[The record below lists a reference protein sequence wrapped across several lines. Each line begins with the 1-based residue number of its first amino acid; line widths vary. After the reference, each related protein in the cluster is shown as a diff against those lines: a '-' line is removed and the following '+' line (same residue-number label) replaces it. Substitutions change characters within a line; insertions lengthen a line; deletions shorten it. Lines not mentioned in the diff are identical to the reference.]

1 MVRRGVVEDSRCVR
15 GIGDP
20 RKPSQ
25 KEVDDHELTH
35 LPYRNWCAV
44 CVRGK
49 GKDLD
54 HRKVVGDEREVSE
67 YSFDYFF
74 PGDELGYKLTILGG
88 RERTTGAVFG
98 VAVPSNGGSGK
109 FVVDRALDF
118 VEEVG
123 DKVDKFIVK
132 TDQETSIKYFV
143 KDFIEERG
151 EGKIILEESPVGSSG
166 SNGVVERGV
175 QSLEGQVR
183 VLLLALERRLGFR
196 VEATWPIVTFRS
208 MRLIC

>member
-1 MVRRGVVEDSRCVR
+1 MAGQETCEGVESVRPSCDVNANEVEADESDGMGEGEVGKESLVCGKEEEVVRRGVVDDNRCVR

-25 KEVDDHELTH
+25 KDVDEHELTH

-88 RERTTGAVFG
+88 RERTTGAVFC
-98 VAVPSNGGSGK
+98 VAVPSKGGSGK
-109 FVVDRALDF
+109 FAVDRALDF

-123 DKVDKFIVK
+123 DKVETIIVK

-143 KDFIEERG
+143 KD
-151 EGKIILEESPVGSSG
+151 
-166 SNGVVERGV
+166 
-175 QSLEGQVR
+175 
-183 VLLLALERRLGFR
+183 
-196 VEATWPIVTFRS
+196 
-208 MRLIC
+208 